1 MINTRYLL
9 YISTCLLISGNVQAS
24 DIKLTY
30 DSSDIFSHGLAL
42 HTQIHTPYELKP
54 IPLSNPDNSVK
65 LASVCS
71 VNGGGSC
78 GILSFNSMDLDDDFQ
93 CKDEGYVKVCPDGQI
108 PDESALC
115 PYNKSYF
122 KCRDAIDECDE
133 GYSATECSDEQ
144 VKETSYQNEAGN
156 TCYKCRDKTCAEGGY
171 SDSITSCQKGTEIS
185 FANKTCYQDVS
196 DKTCEDGGY
205 SASCPTNQE
214 GTPVSYCGKSCY
226 SGCKQPSCEDGGYF
240 KEPPTNN
247 VCKDITYYGQTCK
260 TDCKQPDCSDG
271 GYKKE
276 PPTNQVCT
284 PVSYYGTKC
293 FDNCYQP
300 TCDNGGFLDAQ
311 PDGKTCA
318 KTEYYGRNCYK
329 DCVENTCSVENC
341 KECADDSNTKCKIC
355 EDNYEL
361 DEYYGTC
368 YEDGYQTC
376 CAKTYDSHVSLTGL
390 YKQSTNK
397 FQGCGMLSTFGPCG
411 NYCVTPACSSFTGTF
426 SPTKGNISQCDTLK
440 STSHLNTNRYFFTG
454 QAFEVLTK
462 DLNCSSIDVDY
473 SNSSYGVV
481 LTSPAYWS
489 GTQKPSQTYF
499 NEQTGNRP
507 GELYNQP
514 KKPNTVNVTVK
525 SYTTPVSPSDSM
537 ISSFINVNL
546 TATDKIVLSRGAS
559 LSNSVLTA
567 PEIHIKGSVTLINS
581 TIIADNIYI
590 YSDASISAYYLEEA
604 LYIWWQEH
612 NGVTQDS
619 YRCSSTTYTDSSLIK
634 ESFIGSLNRPAA
646 FHRVNDDTF
655 HTIKDENEF
664 NYSPIGNY
672 LSNLTIYGYNAEEEP
687 IFSEAVIVPTT
698 DYHASGSV
706 QMFNITVND
715 ISGKGKSNLF
725 YRFHTAKPDNNTF
738 SSGKLT
744 YVGDIN
750 NRSKTFYE
758 QIKNNSY
765 FSASDSCELGTAKDM
780 VEYQELNYDNVTCKL
795 YGLREKD
802 DQDVAEYNNYCSASS
817 EGYDEEMCSYTAFIC
832 QKNQQLYQESGQKLE
847 CYDCKVRYC
856 IDHSFDED
864 YKGQTNIECSQYILD
879 SYSYSGNKDMGPLC
893 IKASSSETPEEACKR
908 LEDVVLLEHDGI
920 ITSTPNQSFPT
931 DEGACV
937 VCETD
942 FSKWN

>member
-42 HTQIHTPYELKP
+42 HTQIHTPNELKP
-54 IPLSNPDNSVK
+54 IPLFNPDNSVK

-93 CKDEGYVKVCPDGQI
+93 CKDEGYVKVCPDGKI

-122 KCRDAIDECDE
+122 KCRDAVDECDE

-185 FANKTCYQDVS
+185 FANKTCYKEIS
-196 DKTCEDGGY
+196 DKTCEDLGY
-205 SASCPTNQE
+205 HSSVPANNKCTTVTE
-214 GTPVSYCGKSCY
+214 CGKSCQKD
-226 SGCKQPSCEDGGYF
+226 CHQPTCEEENLFSACPANHTCTETTSYGKTCYKDDG
-240 KEPPTNN
+240 
-247 VCKDITYYGQTCK
+247 
-260 TDCKQPDCSDG
+260 QPKCSAG
-271 GYKKE
+271 GYKNDI
-276 PPTNQVCT
+276 PTNQVCT
-284 PVSYYGTKC
+284 PIDYYGNRC

-311 PDGKTCA
+311 PDGKTCT

-361 DEYYGTC
+361 YDGTC

-376 CAKTYDSHVSLTGL
+376 CTTTYSSHVSLAGL

-397 FQGCGMLSTFGPCG
+397 FQGCSMLSTFGPCG
-411 NYCVTPACSSFTGTF
+411 NYCVTPACSSFTGIF
-426 SPTKGNISQCDTLK
+426 SPTKDNISQCDGLK
-440 STSHLNTNRYFFTG
+440 STSHLNTNREFFTG
-454 QAFEVLTK
+454 QAFQVLTK

-481 LTSPAYWS
+481 LTSPAYWA
-489 GTQKPSQTYF
+489 GTERPNKDYF
-499 NEQTGNRP
+499 NQQKNEGKRP
-507 GELYNQP
+507 GELYEVP
-514 KKPNTVNVTVK
+514 DKPNTVNITVK
-525 SYTTPVSPSDSM
+525 SYTTPVSPSDNM
-537 ISSFINVNL
+537 GSSFININL
-546 TATDKIVLSRGAS
+546 TATDKIVLSRGAA

-567 PEIHIKGSVTLINS
+567 PEIHIKGEVSLINS

-590 YSDASISAYYLEEA
+590 YSDASIVAYYGEEA
-604 LYIWWQEH
+604 LYINWQKH
-612 NGVTQDS
+612 NGIIQDS
-619 YRCSSTTYTDSSLIK
+619 YRCASTYYTNSGNIR
-634 ESFIGSLNRPAA
+634 ESFIGSINRPAA

-698 DYHASGSV
+698 DYHSNGNV
-706 QMFNITVND
+706 QMFNITIND
-715 ISGKGKSNLF
+715 MSGKGKSNLF
-725 YRFHTAKPDNNTF
+725 YRFHTAKPDNSTF
-738 SSGKLT
+738 SSGKLI
-744 YVGDIN
+744 YLGDIN

-765 FSASDSCELGTAKDM
+765 VSASDRCELGTAKDM

-802 DQDVAEYNNYCSASS
+802 DGDVSDYNRYCSASS
-817 EGYDEEMCSYTAFIC
+817 EEYDEYECSYTNFVC
-832 QKNQQLYQESGQKLE
+832 KKDEKLYQDSGQKLE

-856 IDHSFDED
+856 IDHDFDED
-864 YKGQTNIECSQYILD
+864 YKGQTNIECSRYIVD
-879 SYSYSGNKDMGPLC
+879 NYSYSGNQNIGPLC

-942 FSKWN
+942 FSKW